1 MTQRP
6 APADADDRRFVTAL
20 ARGLEVLSCFRSGE
34 KLLGNQDI
42 AMRCG
47 LPKSTVSRLTAT
59 LTALG
64 YLLHVPQEGKY
75 RLGTATLALGS
86 AMLSG
91 LDVRQLARPLMHRLA
106 AQTQAEVALATRDRH
121 SMVYIEHCPS
131 PQTFFSGLD
140 MGARIPLATTAVGRA
155 WLAACTAAE
164 RQQALDY
171 LQAHAPEQWQVAQTQ
186 LPHWPEARDVPQPW
200 VCHSFGDLPFRAP
213 SILIVWVL
221 AWVCVSGW
229 MPVIKKQCD

>member
-91 LDVRQLARPLMHRLA
+91 LDVRQLPVAYSLVRRPLPAHRSCH
-106 AQTQAEVALATRDRH
+106 RDCQYH
-121 SMVYIEHCPS
+121 
-131 PQTFFSGLD
+131 
-140 MGARIPLATTAVGRA
+140 
-155 WLAACTAAE
+155 
-164 RQQALDY
+164 
-171 LQAHAPEQWQVAQTQ
+171 
-186 LPHWPEARDVPQPW
+186 PW
-200 VCHSFGDLPFRAP
+200 ASRP
-213 SILIVWVL
+213 
-221 AWVCVSGW
+221 
-229 MPVIKKQCD
+229 

>member
-6 APADADDRRFVTAL
+6 APADADDRRYVTAL

-91 LDVRQLARPLMHRLA
+91 LDVRQLARPLGYHARRPAGPARRRGLCGHR
-106 AQTQAEVALATRDRH
+106 
-121 SMVYIEHCPS
+121 
-131 PQTFFSGLD
+131 
-140 MGARIPLATTAVGRA
+140 ARLHR
-155 WLAACTAAE
+155 
-164 RQQALDY
+164 R
-171 LQAHAPEQWQVAQTQ
+171 
-186 LPHWPEARDVPQPW
+186 
-200 VCHSFGDLPFRAP
+200 
-213 SILIVWVL
+213 
-221 AWVCVSGW
+221 
-229 MPVIKKQCD
+229 